1 MALQTQV
8 RLRSRGNPLFRRH
21 GTLCRDRR
29 RGGIKPRAG
38 RMLGARNAPT
48 FTGRDC
54 HLQSSRNVVTLIRR
68 AHAASAVPLH
78 PSVTRIPHCVPS
90 STPRS
95 LPFDRFVAA
104 YNSYHCAPPFQV
116 LTLVHRGCDSVH
128 GLVAHL
134 EPPLENHLNHLPRHR
149 YAEVLKGHPCTP
161 SCTVYF
167 RSSFVTS

>member
-1 MALQTQV
+1 MAHLSFPYKLVPWHSLIHRTYNQSPAASPLRLLYMALQTQV

-54 HLQSSRNVVTLIRR
+54 HCNSHLQSSRNVVTLIRR
-68 AHAASAVPLH
+68 AHAASAVPLL
-78 PSVTRIPHCVPS
+78 PSVTRFPHCVPS

-95 LPFDRFVAA
+95 LPFGRFVAVR
-104 YNSYHCAPPFQV
+104 Q
-116 LTLVHRGCDSVH
+116 R
-128 GLVAHL
+128 
-134 EPPLENHLNHLPRHR
+134 
-149 YAEVLKGHPCTP
+149 
-161 SCTVYF
+161 F
-167 RSSFVTS
+167 RQFLLGFL

>member
-54 HLQSSRNVVTLIRR
+54 HLQSTRNVVTLIRR
-68 AHAASAVPLH
+68 AHAASAVFSSSL
-78 PSVTRIPHCVPS
+78 VTRTLHRVPS

-104 YNSYHCAPPFQV
+104 YNSYHCAPVSRFNPGAPGA
-116 LTLVHRGCDSVH
+116 HSVH

-134 EPPLENHLNHLPRHR
+134 EPPLENHLNHLPRHK

>member
-29 RGGIKPRAG
+29 RGGIKPRAK
-38 RMLGARNAPT
+38 RMLGVRMRQP
-48 FTGRDC
+48 
-54 HLQSSRNVVTLIRR
+54 SRR
-68 AHAASAVPLH
+68 ATATYTAPAMVSLLYAAHTPH
-78 PSVTRIPHCVPS
+78 PQFSLLPS
-90 STPRS
+90 SPVLCTAYLAQLLDRS
-95 LPFDRFVAA
+95 HSTDLWQLIIVTTVHPLSRFNPGAPGA
-104 YNSYHCAPPFQV
+104 HC
-116 LTLVHRGCDSVH
+116 VH

-167 RSSFVTS
+167 RSSFVAS

>member
-21 GTLCRDRR
+21 GTFCRDRR
-29 RGGIKPRAG
+29 RGGIKPRAK
-38 RMLGARNAPT
+38 RMLGVRMRQPS
-48 FTGRDC
+48 TGRDC

-68 AHAASAVPLH
+68 AHAASAVFSSSL
-78 PSVTRIPHCVPS
+78 VTRTLHRVPS
-90 STPRS
+90 STPR
-95 LPFDRFVAA
+95 DRSHSTDLWQLIIVTTVHPLSRFNPGAPGA
-104 YNSYHCAPPFQV
+104 HC
-116 LTLVHRGCDSVH
+116 VH

-134 EPPLENHLNHLPRHR
+134 EPPLENHLNHLPRHK

-167 RSSFVTS
+167 RSSFVAS